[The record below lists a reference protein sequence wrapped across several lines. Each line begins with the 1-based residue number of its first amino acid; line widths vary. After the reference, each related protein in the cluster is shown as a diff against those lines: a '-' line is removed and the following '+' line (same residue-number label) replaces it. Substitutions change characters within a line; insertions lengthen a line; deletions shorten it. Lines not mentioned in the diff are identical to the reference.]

1 MRGCNFPLK
10 ILHNSV
16 KREIHE
22 NIIFYNSIK
31 QPVKVLDDGNLLEIR
46 FFKDTLKI
54 HRKKGTIE
62 YNKKI
67 WKFSDIKGFWKNY
80 RFKGKKKVYYVIM
93 LTNKSMERIT
103 PETDEYDIDEIINY
117 LRKILGDDKYAR

>member
-1 MRGCNFPLK
+1 M
-10 ILHNSV
+10 
-16 KREIHE
+16 
-22 NIIFYNSIK
+22 
-31 QPVKVLDDGNLLEIR
+31 KVLDDGNLLEIR

-54 HRKKGTIE
+54 YRKNETIE
-62 YNKKI
+62 YNKKT

-93 LTNKSMERIT
+93 LTSKSMERVT
-103 PETDEYDIDEIINY
+103 PEIDEYDIDEIINY